1 MPSPPDPPLDAA
13 AITAILA
20 AHAVDYVL
28 IGGVAVQAHGYTR
41 ATNDLDLVA
50 APDLANLSRL
60 GEALS
65 ELEGRLARSER
76 PVNLSDPQL
85 LRRAPLIPITTKHG
99 RLDLINLDQL
109 PGAPRRYEDLRAR
122 AITARVSG
130 HEIQV
135 AGVDDLVRLKR
146 AAGREF
152 DLRDI
157 AALTRTDA
165 ELQRESRERDRSLE
179 LDPES
184 LEDQ

>member
-1 MPSPPDPPLDAA
+1 VASRPDPPLDAA

-41 ATNDLDLVA
+41 ATNDLDVVA
-50 APDLANLSRL
+50 APELANLSRL
-60 GEALS
+60 GEALT
-65 ELEGRLARSER
+65 ELEARLARSAR
-76 PVNLSDPQL
+76 RVDLSDPHL
-85 LRRAPLIPITTKHG
+85 LRRAPLIPIATKHG

-109 PGAPRRYEDLRAR
+109 PGAPRSYEDLRAR
-122 AITARVSG
+122 AITARVAG
-130 HEIQV
+130 HDIPV

-146 AAGREF
+146 AAGRES

-157 AALTRTDA
+157 AALTRTDE
-165 ELQRESRERDRSLE
+165 ELERESRERDRSLE

-184 LEDQ
+184 LDDR